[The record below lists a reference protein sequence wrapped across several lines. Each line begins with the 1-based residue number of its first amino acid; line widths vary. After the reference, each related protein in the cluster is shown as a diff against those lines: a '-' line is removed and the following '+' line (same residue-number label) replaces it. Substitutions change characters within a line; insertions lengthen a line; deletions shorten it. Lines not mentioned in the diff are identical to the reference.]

1 MKSKIGIIG
10 EITNDGMESN
20 SSFQFTS
27 LSADLNKILLNSI
40 EFDDKKTI
48 NTNSSLNSQ
57 SNVSNPKNSIQ
68 NKELLV
74 HANSNFSYSNDDSDS
89 DFLNTE
95 NEPLFKNID
104 KSFSSF
110 SCSYNN
116 SSNNDG
122 IENNKKNDNLHN
134 NNLTPLTNKKKP
146 FDKHKNSSNNKNE
159 SYMNFTSNV
168 LFNI

>member
-1 MKSKIGIIG
+1 
-10 EITNDGMESN
+10 MESN

-68 NKELLV
+68 NKEILM
-74 HANSNFSYSNDDSDS
+74 HANGNFSYSNDDSDS

-116 SSNNDG
+116 SSSNENDS
-122 IENNKKNDNLHN
+122 IENNKKNDILCN

-146 FDKHKNSSNNKNE
+146 FGKHKNTSNNKNE

-168 LFNI
+168 IFNI